1 MLSARPRCSPGDV
14 LAWVWTCSNSL
25 NSLSELHSWALK
37 RFSALHLLCIQ
48 GSTKLASSRLW
59 RSLRLLR
66 TLSVSQ
72 MVEMMPVLS
81 TSTGYCSRKPFR
93 DVFPND
99 TVEKQLLLK
108 RCHWRNQ
115 RKLTDTFLPGCFA
128 VFLNEWRKEK
138 KKKNIQ
144 TTVNGEF
151 RLLWKDFL
159 GRWRSLATLRAMEI
173 HRTCVDQRIWTDWLP
188 PVSKETSLPVG
199 LYQHRDFWSHRLYI
213 SH

>member
-1 MLSARPRCSPGDV
+1 MEVSPSLAHSKCEPDGRNDARSEYFHGILFTEAFPRRLSKRHCWKAITSKEMSLKKPKEADGHFSPR
-14 LAWVWTCSNSL
+14 
-25 NSLSELHSWALK
+25 
-37 RFSALHLLCIQ
+37 LLC
-48 GSTKLASSRLW
+48 
-59 RSLRLLR
+59 
-66 TLSVSQ
+66 SVFEW
-72 MVEMMPVLS
+72 M
-81 TSTGYCSRKPFR
+81 K
-93 DVFPND
+93 
-99 TVEKQLLLK
+99 K
-108 RCHWRNQ
+108 R
-115 RKLTDTFLPGCFA
+115 
-128 VFLNEWRKEK
+128 K